1 MKYVQVPYGKR
12 KELAQKFDCS
22 QSTVALALRFK
33 IDSEIARRIRSAALN
48 EFSGFEVEF

>member
-1 MKYVQVPYGKR
+1 MRYISVPFGKR

-22 QSTVALALRFK
+22 QGTVALALRFK

-48 EFSGFEVEF
+48 DYSGFEVEF

>member
-1 MKYVQVPYGKR
+1 MRYIYVPFGKR

-22 QSTVALALRFK
+22 QSTVGLALRFK

-48 EFSGFEVEF
+48 DYSGFEVEF